1 MTPSIDAL
9 YREHSGSV
17 LNHAKRI
24 SDNNHYAEDAAQ
36 DAWIA
41 LMGAKGVNNARRWLI
56 TAAKREYW
64 RYMRREAR
72 KVSVGDHEELDT
84 PCEGEQEANC
94 ERKRI
99 ASALDGLM
107 VPIGKG
113 SEMQNASEPMKH
125 NLGLMF
131 MGYDSGE
138 IAKMRGV
145 SSAGVRDN
153 LARGIKALKAH
164 WGIDE

>member
-1 MTPSIDAL
+1 MSPSIDAL
-9 YREHSGSV
+9 YREHSGAV

-72 KVSVGDHEELDT
+72 KVSVGDHDELDA
-84 PCEGEQEANC
+84 PCEGGQEKIE
-94 ERKRI
+94 ERRRI
-99 ASALDGLM
+99 ALAVDYLE
-107 VPIGKG
+107 VPIGRG
-113 SEMQNASEPMKH
+113 SDMQPASEAMKE
-125 NLGLMF
+125 NLRLMF
-131 MGYDSGE
+131 AGHDSGE
-138 IAKMRGV
+138 IAKARGV
-145 SSAGVRDN
+145 SGAGVRDN

-164 WGIDE
+164 WGIND